1 MLRVQDRPCRLT
13 PLDLLCGGMLAGRPG
28 VRPFH
33 RPGNS
38 PILPVILLEVHD
50 MSTDNGDEL
59 TRIVAKHREDVAAAR
74 AAAEQR
80 ARNDEN
86 ARHGCDAPLRGV
98 ALPLLREWSKR
109 LSAEGYPTSVEDRL
123 GCRPASLVFR
133 LAPHKG
139 PESSLTLACEA
150 GPAVRFR
157 MNVDGKNVGADLQTP
172 LAELQPRI
180 VLEGLGRFVTAALE
194 AAIPRRSDCGP

>member
-1 MLRVQDRPCRLT
+1 MLQSAFSRV
-13 PLDLLCGGMLAGRPG
+13 
-28 VRPFH
+28 
-33 RPGNS
+33 N
-38 PILPVILLEVHD
+38 D
-50 MSTDNGDEL
+50 MSADNGDEL
-59 TRIVAKHREDVAAAR
+59 TSIIAKHREDVAAAR

-157 MNVDGKNVGADLQTP
+157 MNVDGKDVGADSQTP
-172 LAELQPRI
+172 LAELQTGI
-180 VLEGLGRFVTAALE
+180 VLDGLGRFVTVALK

>member
-1 MLRVQDRPCRLT
+1 V
-13 PLDLLCGGMLAGRPG
+13 
-28 VRPFH
+28 
-33 RPGNS
+33 
-38 PILPVILLEVHD
+38 
-50 MSTDNGDEL
+50 
-59 TRIVAKHREDVAAAR
+59 
-74 AAAEQR
+74 
-80 ARNDEN
+80 
-86 ARHGCDAPLRGV
+86 
-98 ALPLLREWSKR
+98 LREWSKR

-157 MNVDGKNVGADLQTP
+157 MNVDGQDVGADLQTP

-180 VLEGLGRFVTAALE
+180 VLEGLGRFVTVALK

>member
-1 MLRVQDRPCRLT
+1 MS
-13 PLDLLCGGMLAGRPG
+13 GG
-28 VRPFH
+28 
-33 RPGNS
+33 
-38 PILPVILLEVHD
+38 
-50 MSTDNGDEL
+50 NGDEL
-59 TRIVAKHREDVAAAR
+59 SRIIAQHREGVAKAK

-172 LAELQPRI
+172 LAELQTHV
-180 VLEGLGRFVTAALE
+180 VLEGLGVFVTAALE

>member
-1 MLRVQDRPCRLT
+1 
-13 PLDLLCGGMLAGRPG
+13 
-28 VRPFH
+28 
-33 RPGNS
+33 
-38 PILPVILLEVHD
+38 

-59 TRIVAKHREDVAAAR
+59 ARIIVKHREDVAAAK

-98 ALPLLREWSKR
+98 AMPLLREWSKR

-157 MNVDGKNVGADLQTP
+157 MDVDGKNVGADLQTP
-172 LAELQPRI
+172 LAELQPSV
-180 VLEGLGRFVTAALE
+180 VLEGLGVFVTAALE